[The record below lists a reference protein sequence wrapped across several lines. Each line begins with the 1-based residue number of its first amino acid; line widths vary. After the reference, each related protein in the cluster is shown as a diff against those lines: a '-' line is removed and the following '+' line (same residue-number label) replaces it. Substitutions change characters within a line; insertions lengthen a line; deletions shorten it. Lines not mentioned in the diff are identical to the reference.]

1 MRASE
6 SAAECECAV
15 YTLRAPPE
23 GVGGLAQR
31 EEEGEQEGEGK
42 AKDSREN
49 LLKKRKRLK
58 DCA

>member
-1 MRASE
+1 MSQQQ
-6 SAAECECAV
+6 SV
-15 YTLRAPPE
+15 SVLFTLFGRRPR
-23 GVGGLAQR
+23 GVGGLAHR

>member
-1 MRASE
+1 MSQQQ
-6 SAAECECAV
+6 SV
-15 YTLRAPPE
+15 NVLFTLFGRRPR

>member
-1 MRASE
+1 MSQRQSV
-6 SAAECECAV
+6 SV
-15 YTLRAPPE
+15 LFTLFGRRP
-23 GVGGLAQR
+23 GRVGGLAQR